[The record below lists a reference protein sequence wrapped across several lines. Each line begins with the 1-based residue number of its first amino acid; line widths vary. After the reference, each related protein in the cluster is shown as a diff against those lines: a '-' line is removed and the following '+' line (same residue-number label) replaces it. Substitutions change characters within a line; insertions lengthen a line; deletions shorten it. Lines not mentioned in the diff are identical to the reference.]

1 MNLTE
6 YQIQAIVDT
15 LEKEHNKF
23 WKEKDKLTQKPP
35 VEKKDKDGL
44 TAKER
49 EFLVAKNKRI
59 RTELSKLSIETKI
72 ELQYSG
78 CPWFKNYYAK
88 TPEKGLLESESDTLM
103 ELIDNYNTGKETKKY
118 NNADK
123 PKKESGRTFNRAD
136 VTRKVTLAS
145 IDAQS
150 IDEILLKVRKRE
162 NNSHIIAKA
171 KKAVPVKKAVSKKKA
186 AKKK

>member
-1 MNLTE
+1 MNLTQ
-6 YQIQAIVDT
+6 YQIEAVVDT

-44 TAKER
+44 TAKEK
-49 EFLVAKNKRI
+49 EYLVGKNKKI

-72 ELQYSG
+72 ELQYGG
-78 CPWFKNYYAK
+78 CDFFRNYHTK
-88 TPEKGLLESESDTLM
+88 GEKGILESEAWTLRI
-103 ELIDNYNTGKETKKY
+103 LIDNYNDGKETKKWA
-118 NNADK
+118 NANK
-123 PKKESGRTFNRAD
+123 PKKETGRVFNRAD

-145 IDAQS
+145 IEANS
-150 IDEILLKVRKRE
+150 IDEILTKVRKRE
-162 NNSHIIAKA
+162 NNKDIIAKA
-171 KKAVPVKKAVSKKKA
+171 KKAVPAKKLVTKKA